1 MQELKKLNGVGGKG
15 LLLLNRLILALSG
28 TGVQTV
34 EGLNFET
41 IRDEVIATR
50 QKVRLVLCVRTAA
63 GVITAKR
70 AHEVERLRQAKK
82 LKVVLPK
89 AIRQQ
94 LQALS
99 GENPS

>member
-1 MQELKKLNGVGGKG
+1 M
-15 LLLLNRLILALSG
+15 SG
-28 TGVQTV
+28 TGVKTV

-41 IRDEVIATR
+41 IRDEVIAAR
-50 QKVRLVLCVRTAA
+50 QKGRLVLCVRTAA

-70 AHEVERLRQAKK
+70 AHEVERLQEEAKK

>member
-1 MQELKKLNGVGGKG
+1 M
-15 LLLLNRLILALSG
+15 SG
-28 TGVQTV
+28 TGVKTV

-41 IRDEVIATR
+41 IRDEVIAAR
-50 QKVRLVLCVRTAA
+50 QKGRLVLCVRTAA

-70 AHEVERLRQAKK
+70 AHEVERLQ